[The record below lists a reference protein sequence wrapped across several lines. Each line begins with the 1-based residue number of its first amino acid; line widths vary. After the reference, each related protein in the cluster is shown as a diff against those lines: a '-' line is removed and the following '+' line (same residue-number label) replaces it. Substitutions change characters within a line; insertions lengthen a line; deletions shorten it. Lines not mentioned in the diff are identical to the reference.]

1 MAVGGL
7 LLRANWKSATVLLGR
22 LHRWSTIPPM
32 RSIAVCVVL
41 ALALAGCG
49 GSSSDDGDASPN
61 VASWPEEIRDN
72 FSAACVVG
80 AEASGADSGEAEDY
94 CACVLSELESR
105 YTAEEFAEAEQ
116 KMLNGEAT
124 DLDMLELGEICLS

>member
-1 MAVGGL
+1 M
-7 LLRANWKSATVLLGR
+7 
-22 LHRWSTIPPM
+22 
-32 RSIAVCVVL
+32 VL

-49 GSSSDDGDASPN
+49 GSSGDDGDASPDI
-61 VASWPEEIRDN
+61 ASWPEEIRDN